1 VKVSARAEYG
11 IRALI
16 ELAAHY
22 GRGPIHSQDIATRQR
37 LPEPYLHQLMTA
49 LRGAG
54 LVVSKRG
61 PSGGHALSRPPEQ
74 ITLREVFAVLEGTTA
89 PWWCVEEDA
98 PGCEYASD
106 CVLQPV
112 WRAVRGAA
120 ESVLD
125 RLTLADLRADGL
137 RQPVARK

>member
-1 VKVSARAEYG
+1 MKVSARAEYG

-22 GRGPIHSQDIATRQR
+22 GRGPVHSQDIARRQR

-49 LRGAG
+49 LRAAG

-61 PSGGHALSRPPEQ
+61 PSGGHALSRPPDQ
-74 ITLREVFAVLEGTTA
+74 IGLREVFAVLEGTTA
-89 PWWCVEEDA
+89 PWWCVEEGA
-98 PGCEYASD
+98 PDCEYASD
-106 CVLQPV
+106 CGLQPL

-120 ESVLD
+120 EGVLD
-125 RLTLADLRADGL
+125 RLSLADLRADGV
-137 RQPVARK
+137 RDPAARR

>member
-1 VKVSARAEYG
+1 MKVSARAEYG